1 MEAYEK
7 VEDALSNIPLSMV
20 DRQTWIDVGM
30 ALKSEGFSC
39 AVWDQ
44 WSQTD
49 PARYH
54 EGECEKLWNGFNG
67 DGINIGKLYQHAQF
81 YGWTYKQPRN
91 DDWDKIIDTSLLDLD
106 DVDEVISAHSNVQEP
121 WQMAATYLEKI
132 FKADEHVSFVTDV
145 RLDQD
150 GKWKPASAGRTKTAG
165 QMIEEL
171 NRYKDIGAVIGD
183 WNEEAGAWIRF
194 NPTDGNGASNSNIT
208 RYTYTLVESDTM
220 SLEDQKKTLVRLH
233 LPITCLVSSGSKSL
247 HAIVRVDADNP
258 EQYRQRVKQ
267 LYDVLGKNGMQV
279 DKQNS
284 NSARLS
290 RFPGVSR
297 KGKIQELL
305 ATDMGARSWDDWVDF
320 MAGIDDDL
328 PPLVTAEE
336 MIESPQ
342 PMPPILI
349 DGVLHKGCKM
359 IVTGDSKSGKTCLLM
374 NLAICI
380 SEGWKWLGHQCMP
393 GKVLYI
399 NLEIIQPV
407 FEKRYLDIYKRRN
420 ATPSA
425 QAKKNFVAWNL
436 RGKATTLKKL
446 APKIIRRCRN
456 QNYLA
461 IIVDPIYKVLSGDE
475 NSAETISEFC
485 SLFDHIAEETGAT
498 RIYAHHHAKGYQ
510 GNRKAM
516 DRGSGSGVFSRDADA
531 ILDITNLV
539 LDPNAKDVL
548 TDPNLIPLQLEMIL
562 RAFPFQE
569 PIRMIYEYPLHR
581 IDDEHVL
588 DRSAVE
594 GTPEASRL
602 LSPNVGASDLQ
613 KQQIADACFD
623 ACVRQDGTARFAD
636 MYNLPECPVKRDA
649 LRRYVLASGY
659 EIDNGVVTKC
669 YE

>member
-7 VEDALSNIPLSMV
+7 VEDALNNIPLSMV

-91 DDWDKIIDTSLLDLD
+91 DDWDKVIDTSLLDLD
-106 DVDEVISAHSNVQEP
+106 DVDEVISAHSYIQEP

-233 LPITCLVSSGSKSL
+233 LPITCLVSSRSKSL

-297 KGKIQELL
+297 KGKIQKLL
-305 ATDMGARSWDDWVDF
+305 AMFSVRLST
-320 MAGIDDDL
+320 
-328 PPLVTAEE
+328 
-336 MIESPQ
+336 SP
-342 PMPPILI
+342 
-349 DGVLHKGCKM
+349 
-359 IVTGDSKSGKTCLLM
+359 
-374 NLAICI
+374 
-380 SEGWKWLGHQCMP
+380 
-393 GKVLYI
+393 
-399 NLEIIQPV
+399 
-407 FEKRYLDIYKRRN
+407 
-420 ATPSA
+420 
-425 QAKKNFVAWNL
+425 
-436 RGKATTLKKL
+436 
-446 APKIIRRCRN
+446 
-456 QNYLA
+456 
-461 IIVDPIYKVLSGDE
+461 
-475 NSAETISEFC
+475 
-485 SLFDHIAEETGAT
+485 
-498 RIYAHHHAKGYQ
+498 
-510 GNRKAM
+510 
-516 DRGSGSGVFSRDADA
+516 
-531 ILDITNLV
+531 
-539 LDPNAKDVL
+539 
-548 TDPNLIPLQLEMIL
+548 IL
-562 RAFPFQE
+562 RASTAPFWSGWRFRCTRT
-569 PIRMIYEYPLHR
+569 ITRTDSLS
-581 IDDEHVL
+581 
-588 DRSAVE
+588 SAA
-594 GTPEASRL
+594 TR
-602 LSPNVGASDLQ
+602 
-613 KQQIADACFD
+613 
-623 ACVRQDGTARFAD
+623 
-636 MYNLPECPVKRDA
+636 
-649 LRRYVLASGY
+649 
-659 EIDNGVVTKC
+659 
-669 YE
+669 